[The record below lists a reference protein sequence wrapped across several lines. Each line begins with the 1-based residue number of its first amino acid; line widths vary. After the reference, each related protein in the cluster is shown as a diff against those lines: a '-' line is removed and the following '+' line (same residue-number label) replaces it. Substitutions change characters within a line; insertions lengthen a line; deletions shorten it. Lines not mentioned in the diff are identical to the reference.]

1 MDNELIEKVSS
12 FLKLLSEP
20 TRIKIIEALSK
31 GEMCVGCLA
40 EELNMTQSLTSHQ
53 LRLLK
58 KGRIVKSR
66 RAGKNIFYSLDD
78 HHVYNIFRE
87 AVEHQQH

>member
-20 TRIKIIEALSK
+20 TRIRIIEALSK

-40 EELNMTQSLTSHQ
+40 EQ
-53 LRLLK
+53 
-58 KGRIVKSR
+58 
-66 RAGKNIFYSLDD
+66 
-78 HHVYNIFRE
+78 
-87 AVEHQQH
+87 

>member
-20 TRIKIIEALSK
+20 TRIKIIEALSN
-31 GEMCVGCLA
+31 GEMCVSCLA
-40 EELNMTQSLTSHQ
+40 KDLEMTQSSISHQ
-53 LRLLK
+53 LKLLK
-58 KGRIVKSR
+58 DGRIVKSR

-78 HHVYNIFRE
+78 HHVYNIFKQ